1 MTVKTEIC
9 EALEESL
16 ILGDVLSPTHNEH
29 ASNCERCQATLF
41 MTKSIETELES
52 VPLSPAHKPL
62 WIRELHARQ
71 VQSQRRKR
79 WALGGMILATAAT
92 VLALAV
98 PRLSF
103 QNNSQTTQQAAI
115 QPAFVEDAVVDTPD
129 QTQAGAARPARQVVR
144 FTLGV
149 ADLQGKAVSPVE
161 ATRLL
166 EWRLSQR
173 FSDVSISVEEQEVV
187 VDIGYD
193 SELALLVSQV
203 NSLLESP
210 LGVLSFSISRV
221 GFMQALCEY
230 VSTDENARAS
240 GIGTGIDQWS
250 VDGQGSVERCY
261 LTARGATETTGR
273 RQLEEYLNGLDSGF
287 QVDAAHWFGF
297 GPLGGDSADADLTWR
312 THYLQAPTPGLDGL
326 GIKDASIHWNDES
339 NAPEV
344 LIAFREQAAAV
355 FAQIT
360 ADNVGRKVVL
370 SLDTRVIF
378 DATIATPIGG
388 GSVSIDVGSQAPN
401 AEKATRELV
410 DRIRTGPLSVQVLT
424 FARVADGS

>member
-1 MTVKTEIC
+1 MTVETC

-16 ILGDVLSPTHNEH
+16 ILFDVLSPTHNEH

-41 MTKSIETELES
+41 MTKSIETELAP
-52 VPLSPAHKPL
+52 VPASPAHKPL

-71 VQSQRRKR
+71 MQSQRRKR
-79 WALGGMILATAAT
+79 WALGGMVLAAAAT
-92 VLALAV
+92 VLALAG
-98 PRLSF
+98 PRLVF
-103 QNNSQTTQQAAI
+103 QNNSQTTNQAKLQHAAE
-115 QPAFVEDAVVDTPD
+115 QSEVVDTPE
-129 QTQAGAARPARQVVR
+129 QTQAGAARPSRKAVR

-149 ADLQGKAVSPVE
+149 VDLQGKAASPVE

-173 FSDVSISVEEQEVV
+173 FSDIRVAVDGQDVV
-187 VDIGYD
+187 VDIGDD

-221 GFMQALCEY
+221 GFMQTLCEY

-250 VDGQGSVERCY
+250 VDGQGSFERCY
-261 LTARGATETTGR
+261 LTAKGSTEGIGR
-273 RQLEEYLNGLDSGF
+273 RQLEEYLSGLDSGF

-297 GPLGGDSADADLTWR
+297 GPLGGDSAEADLTWR

-326 GIKDASIHWNDES
+326 GIKDASIHWNEKS

-344 LIAFREQAAAV
+344 MITFREQAAAV
-355 FAQIT
+355 FAQLT
-360 ADNVGRKVVL
+360 ADNVGQKIVL
-370 SLDTRVIF
+370 SLDSRVIF
-378 DATIATPIGG
+378 DATIATKIGG
-388 GSVSIDVGSQAPN
+388 GSVAIDVGAQAPD
-401 AEKATRELV
+401 AETATRELV
-410 DRIRTGPLSVQVLT
+410 DRIRTGPLSVQVLS
-424 FARVADGS
+424 FARIADGS